1 MALSPRFFVVH
12 VIYLRA
18 FSEIDPLVAPH
29 REHLDRLVADGRL
42 LLSGPLVPRTG
53 GLLVMRG
60 QDRTEVERALAEDP
74 YHKAQVARYEVLEF
88 SPVKFCDELR
98 TLFGE
103 G

>member
-1 MALSPRFFVVH
+1 MLTSPRFFVVH
-12 VIYLRA
+12 VIYLRPL
-18 FSEIDPLVAPH
+18 SEVEPLVAPH
-29 REHLDRLVADGRL
+29 REHLDRLVSDGRL

-74 YHKAQVARYEVLEF
+74 YHKAQVARFELLEF
-88 SPVKFCDELR
+88 SPVKFCEELR
-98 TLFGE
+98 ALFGQ